1 MSIDLRLLRF
11 AKALAEH
18 GSFSRAA
25 DMLDMKQPSLSRGIQ
40 ELEAKVGTQL
50 FIRGRLGTELTDAG
64 RLFMRH
70 AERILLQFKSLDLD
84 LGHMRGLGSPQVS
97 IGAGPYVV
105 DGLGARAALA
115 FAKRLPAVRMSVSQL
130 SPEHAIADLRNGE
143 YDLVIMDETLGA
155 GGLEGIVQ
163 VASLAPLPGQILVRR
178 GHPLLALPSCELTD
192 VLAYPFVQM
201 SALAPWLLKQ
211 VLALRPQPEASEV
224 LPFPA
229 VKCPTLRMALE
240 YVAATDAFVVG
251 NVLFI
256 PGGAEAAGVVAL
268 RLQAPWLYTK
278 WGMFRLRDAPD
289 TEEVSAAIESFHLAH
304 EQLLAGWEQ
313 VRTASSPA
321 AGGSH

>member
-18 GSFSRAA
+18 GSFSKAA
-25 DMLDMKQPSLSRGIQ
+25 EMLDMKQPSLSRGIQ
-40 ELEAKVGTQL
+40 ELESRVGAQL

-97 IGAGPYVV
+97 VGAGPYVV

-115 FAKRLPAVRMSVSQL
+115 FAKRLPAIRMSVSQL
-130 SPEHAIADLRNGE
+130 SSEHAIADLRNGE
-143 YDLVIMDETLGA
+143 YDLVIMDEALASGV
-155 GGLEGIVQ
+155 EGIEQ

-178 GHPLLALPSCELTD
+178 GHPLLQLPSCELTD

-201 SALAPWLLKQ
+201 SALPPWLLKQ
-211 VLALRPQPEASEV
+211 VLALRPQPEASDIM
-224 LPFPA
+224 PFPA
-229 VKCPTLRMALE
+229 VKCPTLRMALD
-240 YVAATDAFVVG
+240 YIAGSDAFVMG
-251 NVLFI
+251 NALLI
-256 PGGAEAAGVVAL
+256 PGGPEAAGVVAL
-268 RLQAPWLYTK
+268 RLQAPWLYIK

-289 TEEVSAAIESFHLAH
+289 SPEVSAAVESFQLAH
-304 EQLLAGWEQ
+304 DELLARWEQ
-313 VRTASSPA
+313 VRAASVRVPTVD
-321 AGGSH
+321 